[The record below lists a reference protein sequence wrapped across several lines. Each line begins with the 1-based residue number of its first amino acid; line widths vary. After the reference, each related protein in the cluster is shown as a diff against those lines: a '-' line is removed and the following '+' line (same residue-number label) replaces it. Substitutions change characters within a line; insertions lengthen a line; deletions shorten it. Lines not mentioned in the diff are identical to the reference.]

1 MLDLSSLNNEQNK
14 AVKSKS
20 KNVLVLAGA
29 GTGKTRV
36 LIYRVG
42 YLVELGVSP
51 EEIFAVTFTNK
62 ASREMKDRIVNLL
75 PSGKNIGGSWIG
87 TFHNLCNKI
96 IKAHHN
102 LLGLPKNYQ
111 IFDSD
116 DQKATVR
123 RAIEEYE
130 SETSTKL
137 DKKEV
142 IQEMM
147 SFISKAKENGLR
159 PKKSTKLA
167 STMRLNVM
175 HVELYEKY
183 EKIKTTSN
191 AIDFSD
197 MILCV
202 VELFESHKEIL
213 SFYNNKFKHI
223 LVDEF
228 QDTDK
233 LQYKLITMI
242 CSNNNYLFVVGDD
255 DQSIYGWR
263 GAEIKNILSFHENRE
278 KTEIIKLEQN
288 YRSTKT
294 ILNAANSIISN
305 NSKRHGKN
313 LWSDGKDG
321 SGIKIQSAYS
331 PEQEASLISEQ
342 ISDLILQGES
352 PKKIA
357 ILYRN
362 NSISRSFEMSLKS
375 LRIPYSIVGGV
386 SFWARK
392 EVKDLLS
399 YLSLVTDTSN
409 NVSFERI
416 INVPSRGV
424 GKKSIEK
431 IRSESYERN
440 LSMFDTLK
448 SMLDEK
454 LIKGK
459 SADNLI
465 KFVSLIDRIKNSDI
479 SLSIYHTI
487 TMVIEETNII
497 SQYIKEGEEKY
508 EERKVN
514 MQELAYAGKTF
525 KRSED
530 DDEDLNDIDL
540 FISQATLQSETS
552 KEKNVDTVSLMT
564 VHASKGLE
572 FPYVFL
578 VGFEEGI
585 FPSARSVQ
593 YGDIEEE
600 RRLAYVA
607 ITRAEKEL
615 SISYSGSRY
624 GKGIDKS
631 CFIDELNIK
640 SKRPKSNYISGNV
653 YNHPKYGE
661 GIITN
666 VNEFEINV
674 DFGFLGRKR
683 IMIKK

>member
-1 MLDLSSLNNEQNK
+1 MSNLSTLNDKQSQ
-14 AVKSKS
+14 AVKSRS
-20 KNVLVLAGA
+20 KNILVLAGA
-29 GTGKTRV
+29 GTGKTKVLTSRV
-36 LIYRVG
+36 SYLI
-42 YLVELGVSP
+42 EMGVSP

-62 ASREMKDRIVNLL
+62 ASKEMKDRIINML
-75 PSGKNIGGSWIG
+75 PKDIHIGGAWIG

-102 LLGLPKNYQ
+102 LLGLPINYQ

-116 DQKATVR
+116 DQKSTIR
-123 RAIEEYE
+123 RSIDEYE
-130 SETSTKL
+130 NENSIKL

-142 IQEMM
+142 IQETL
-147 SFISKAKENGLR
+147 SFINKAKENGLR
-159 PKKSTKLA
+159 PNKSLQLA
-167 STMRLNVM
+167 SNMRLNNM

-183 EKIKTTSN
+183 EKIKKTSN

-202 VELFESHKEIL
+202 VELFTSHKNVL
-213 SFYNNKFKHI
+213 DFYNNKFKHI

-233 LQYKLITMI
+233 LQYKLITMM

-263 GAEIKNILSFHENRE
+263 GAEIKNILQFNEKKENV
-278 KTEIIKLEQN
+278 EIIKLEQN

-294 ILNAANSIISN
+294 ILNAANAVISN
-305 NSKRHGKN
+305 NSNRHGKN
-313 LWSDGKDG
+313 LWSDGEDG
-321 SGIKIQSAYS
+321 DAIKIQLAYS
-331 PEQEASLISEQ
+331 PEQEAKLISEQ
-342 ISDLILQGES
+342 IDNLIIQGKN
-352 PKKIA
+352 PKSIA

-362 NSISRSFEMSLKS
+362 NSISRTFEMSLKS
-375 LRIPYSIVGGV
+375 LRIPYVIVGGI
-386 SFWARK
+386 SFWSRK

-399 YLSLVTDTSN
+399 YLSLVADTN
-409 NVSFERI
+409 NNISFERI
-416 INVPSRGV
+416 INVPSRGI

-431 IRSESYERN
+431 IRVESHLRE
-440 LSMFDTLK
+440 LSMFETLK
-448 SMLDEK
+448 LMIEEK

-459 SADNLI
+459 SADNLNGFI
-465 KFVSLIDRIKNSDI
+465 KLIERIKNSDI
-479 SLSIYHTI
+479 SLSIYHTL
-487 TMVIEETNII
+487 TMIIEETNII

-508 EERKVN
+508 EERKEN

-530 DDEDLNDIDL
+530 DNDELSDIDL

-552 KEKNVDTVSLMT
+552 KEKNTEKVNLMT

-578 VGFEEGI
+578 VGFEDGI

-607 ITRAEKEL
+607 ITRAEKNL
-615 SISYSGSRY
+615 SISYSKSRY
-624 GKGIDKS
+624 GKEILPS
-631 CFIDELNIK
+631 CFLEELKNK
-640 SKRPKSNYISGNV
+640 FTKLESKYTIGDV
-653 YNHPKYGE
+653 YNHQKYGN
-661 GIITN
+661 GIITK
-666 VNEFEINV
+666 VNNYEITV
-674 DFGFLGRKR
+674 DFGFSGRKC